1 MQIPQQNFLYFNCC
15 QFDLPSWA
23 WLIIMF
29 TMYGK
34 HVVELG
40 WTTMVRQLKVS
51 PFYRLLTLKMFQ
63 ETPLKR
69 FFFTTSAHGLYET
82 WALGNNCV
90 LTACLAPTPHVWRE
104 RIGYQ
109 DLTNADR
116 VLTQNKGN
124 FQPIDKN
131 CTGRI
136 YQKRRKTASV

>member
-63 ETPLKR
+63 ETPLKS
-69 FFFTTSAHGLYET
+69 FFFYNFCPWAIRNMGFGLWLCTHRLLSAH
-82 WALGNNCV
+82 AS
-90 LTACLAPTPHVWRE
+90 CLKRTDWLPR
-104 RIGYQ
+104 
-109 DLTNADR
+109 L
-116 VLTQNKGN
+116 NKCRSSSESK
-124 FQPIDKN
+124 Q
-131 CTGRI
+131 
-136 YQKRRKTASV
+136 RKFPAYR